1 MQPAHTDHVSPAEVR
16 VGGIGKDGQGLT
28 AAGRRA
34 PEPAVAAT
42 KVRPPRPQRRT
53 LVRERLVQRLA
64 EGAHGPL
71 TVLSAPAG
79 WGKTTALLQWLD
91 QADRPVAWVSLDASD
106 ADARRLFDHLLAA
119 LDGVLPDAD
128 AARAAARAGS
138 DLCNCVVPVTVNALE
153 RHARD
158 GVVLVVDD
166 YHHVRD
172 PEAHRAFTALLD
184 AAPDDVHV
192 IVSSRTV
199 PPLRLGRRRAAGTA
213 VEIGP
218 RELAFR
224 PAETRALL
232 NGLHGLVL
240 SPVQL
245 AMVDERVAGWPAGV
259 ALVALNLGRT
269 DADDFLEA
277 LGRSAQQME
286 EYLVEEVIERL
297 DGRLA
302 ELLSRSAVLERFT
315 PALCEAVVGLP
326 DARALLADA
335 RRANL
340 LLVER
345 DGDGD
350 ETWCRHHDLLAQ
362 LLREELRGRAPEVVP
377 ELHARASRWFEEAG
391 LAEQAIAH
399 ANRAGDGPRAAA
411 LLCGAAVEL
420 LGGGRYAAVLRL
432 VEEMPTQRGAHGPFS
447 EAASTL
453 ALQLQG
459 AEPSLIY
466 ERWQRLDAHRD
477 APSAA
482 WLALAARAWPFFGRV
497 GEAVDFGLRAYRRQ
511 PEPIDEAA
519 RHAVAA
525 QLGLVLWFAG
535 EPAEA
540 RAVVELHLAAMAFPI
555 SRAWAHS
562 ALALCAGDEGDE
574 ERALRHATEAT
585 TIAAAHGGATALEF
599 SVAFQ
604 AQVDALRRAGRHDD
618 AAAALE
624 HVERVTGRH
633 PASLHHGFSS
643 LLRAELHLARHERA
657 DARRAAGATGDV
669 VGRFP
674 DVGVLAGRLRAVED
688 LLTRRADDGLA
699 GSAPTKAERR
709 VLELLAAD
717 LTVTQIA
724 RDLFVSI
731 HTVKS
736 HRRRLYR
743 RLGVDNRADAI
754 ATARRRGLL

>member
-1 MQPAHTDHVSPAEVR
+1 
-16 VGGIGKDGQGLT
+16 
-28 AAGRRA
+28 
-34 PEPAVAAT
+34 
-42 KVRPPRPQRRT
+42 
-53 LVRERLVQRLA
+53 VRERLVRRLA
-64 EGAHGPL
+64 EGARGPL

-79 WGKTTALLQWLD
+79 CGKTTALLHWLD
-91 QADRPVAWVSLDASD
+91 QADLPVAWVSLDASD

-119 LDGVLPDAD
+119 LDGVLPDAGATE

-153 RHARD
+153 RHAGE

-172 PEAHRAFTALLD
+172 REAHHAFTALLD
-184 AAPDDVHV
+184 AAPDNVHV

-213 VEIGP
+213 VEI
-218 RELAFR
+218 RSRDLAFR

-232 NGLHGLVL
+232 NGRHGLVL
-240 SPVQL
+240 TPVQL
-245 AMVDERVAGWPAGV
+245 AMVDERVTGWPAGV
-259 ALVALNLGRT
+259 ALVAMNLSRS
-269 DADDFLEA
+269 DDHAFLEA

-286 EYLVEEVIERL
+286 EYLVEEVLEPL

-302 ELLSRSAVLERFT
+302 QLLLRTAILERFT

-326 DARALLADA
+326 DARALLAEA

-340 LLVER
+340 VLVER
-345 DGDGD
+345 AGDGD
-350 ETWCRHHDLLAQ
+350 EAWHRYHRLLAQ
-362 LLREELRGRAPEVVP
+362 LLREELESRSPEIVP

-391 LAEQAIAH
+391 LAERAIAH

-420 LGGGRYAAVLRL
+420 LGGGRYAAVLHL
-432 VEEMPTQRGAHGPFS
+432 VEQMPAERGDHGPFA
-447 EAASTL
+447 EAAYTL

-459 AEPSLIY
+459 SEPSLIY
-466 ERWQRLDAHRD
+466 ERWQQLDAHRD
-477 APSAA
+477 APGVA

-497 GEAVDFGLRAYRRQ
+497 GEAVDFGLRAYCRQ
-511 PEPIDEAA
+511 PEPIGDTA

-525 QLGLVLWFAG
+525 QLGLVRWFAG

-540 RAVVELHLAAMAFPI
+540 RAVVERHLAAMEFPI
-555 SRAWAHS
+555 SRAWAQA

-574 ERALRHATEAT
+574 ERALRHAAEAT
-585 TIAAAHGGATALEF
+585 GLAAAHGGESALEF
-599 SVAFQ
+599 SVAYQ

-618 AAAALE
+618 ALAALE
-624 HVERVTGRH
+624 DVERVTGRH

-643 LLRAELHLARHERA
+643 LLRAELHLARHERP
-657 DARRAAGATGDV
+657 DARRAAAATHEIL
-669 VGRFP
+669 GRFP
-674 DVGVLAGRLRAVED
+674 DVGVLAGRLAAVEE
-688 LLTRRADDGLA
+688 LLARRADDGLA
-699 GSAPTKAERR
+699 GSAPTKAEQR

-717 LTVTQIA
+717 LTMTEIA

-754 ATARRRGLL
+754 AAARRRGLL